1 VIRSRV
7 FPWVQ
12 YVFGVLLLLF
22 TIAPIAWMVIT
33 SISIHRNII
42 TVPLP
47 LIPPEVTFQRY
58 ADVVVNPQND
68 IAYAFRIA
76 MGNSLI
82 VAAAA
87 TIVSLFLG
95 SLASYA
101 FARLRF
107 AFKGKIMYLILFTYM
122 VPSVVVVMP
131 LYLLLSRLGMLNSR
145 PTLVL
150 LYLTLALPFVIWV
163 MQSYFGSLSRTYE
176 EAASIE
182 GCSRLQT
189 LWYIYVPMAR
199 PGIIATA
206 ILSFLIAWDEFFFAL
221 VFTSTLAAKTIP
233 VAIAEFSGKH
243 YVDYEMIA
251 MGGVVASLP
260 PVLIA
265 VIFQKYIVMGMT
277 SGGIK
282 E

>member
-1 VIRSRV
+1 VTRHRI

-12 YVFGVLLLLF
+12 YFSGFLVLVFSM
-22 TIAPIAWMVIT
+22 APIAWLVIT

-42 TVPLP
+42 SVPLR

-58 ADVVVNPQND
+58 GDVVANHDND
-68 IAYAFRIA
+68 IAFAFKVA
-76 MGNSLI
+76 MGNSLV
-82 VAAAA
+82 VAGAA
-87 TIVSLFLG
+87 TIVSLVLG

-131 LYLLLSRLGMLNSR
+131 LYLLLSKLGMLNSR
-145 PTLVL
+145 PTLIL
-150 LYLTLALPFVIWV
+150 LYLTLSLPFVIWV
-163 MQSYFGSLSRTYE
+163 MQSYFGSLSRTFE

-182 GCSRLQT
+182 GCSRLQV
-189 LWYIYVPMAR
+189 LWHIYVPMAR

-251 MGGVVASLP
+251 MGGVIASLP

>member
-1 VIRSRV
+1 MTGSRT
-7 FPWVQ
+7 FPAVQ
-12 YVFGVLLLLF
+12 YLGGVLVFLF
-22 TIAPIAWMVIT
+22 IIAPVAWMFIT
-33 SISIHRNII
+33 SISMHRDII
-42 TVPLP
+42 AVPLKI
-47 LIPPEVTFQRY
+47 IPRQGTLQRY
-58 ADVVVNPQND
+58 LDVFTNPDNE
-68 IAYAFRIA
+68 IAHAFQIA
-76 MGNSLI
+76 MRNSLI
-82 VAAAA
+82 VSGCV
-87 TIVSLFLG
+87 TVVSLLIG

-107 AFKGKIMYLILFTYM
+107 AFKASLMYLILFTYM
-122 VPSVVVVMP
+122 IPSVVVVMP
-131 LYLLLSRLGMLNSR
+131 LYLLLSNLGMLNTK

-150 LYLTLALPFVIWV
+150 LYLTMTLPFVTWV

-176 EAASIE
+176 ESASLE
-182 GCSRLQT
+182 GCNRLQV
-189 LWYIYVPMAR
+189 LWHIYFPMAR

-221 VFTSTLAAKTIP
+221 IFTSTLDAKTIS

-251 MGGVVASLP
+251 AGGVIAALP

-265 VIFQKYIVMGMT
+265 IIFQKYIVMGMT

>member
-1 VIRSRV
+1 
-7 FPWVQ
+7 
-12 YVFGVLLLLF
+12 
-22 TIAPIAWMVIT
+22 
-33 SISIHRNII
+33 
-42 TVPLP
+42 
-47 LIPPEVTFQRY
+47 
-58 ADVVVNPQND
+58 
-68 IAYAFRIA
+68 

-82 VAAAA
+82 VAGAA
-87 TIVSLFLG
+87 TIVSLVLG

-131 LYLLLSRLGMLNSR
+131 LYLLLSKLGMLNSR
-145 PTLVL
+145 PTLIL
-150 LYLTLALPFVIWV
+150 LYLTMSLPFVIWV
-163 MQSYFGSLSRTYE
+163 MQSYFGSLSRTFE

-182 GCSRLQT
+182 GCSRLQV
-189 LWYIYVPMAR
+189 LWHIYVPMAR

-251 MGGVVASLP
+251 MGGVIASLP

>member
-1 VIRSRV
+1 V
-7 FPWVQ
+7 FPLVQ
-12 YVFGVLLLLF
+12 YFSGFLVLVFA
-22 TIAPIAWMVIT
+22 IAPILWLMIT
-33 SISIHRNII
+33 SLSIHRNII
-42 TVPLP
+42 SVPLR
-47 LIPPEVTFQRY
+47 LVPPEVTFQRY
-58 ADVVVNPQND
+58 ADVIADHDND
-68 IAYAFRIA
+68 IAFAFRVA

-82 VAAAA
+82 VAGAA
-87 TIVSLFLG
+87 TIVSLVLG

-131 LYLLLSRLGMLNSR
+131 LYLLLSKLGMLNSR
-145 PTLVL
+145 PTLIL
-150 LYLTLALPFVIWV
+150 LYLTMSLPFVIWV
-163 MQSYFGSLSRTYE
+163 MQSYFGSLSRTFE

-182 GCSRLQT
+182 GCSRLQV
-189 LWYIYVPMAR
+189 LWHIYVPMAR

-221 VFTSTLAAKTIP
+221 IFTSTLAAKTIP

-251 MGGVVASLP
+251 MGGVIASLP

>member
-1 VIRSRV
+1 MTRHKI

-12 YVFGVLLLLF
+12 YFCGFLVLVFA
-22 TIAPIAWMVIT
+22 IAPIAWLVIT

-42 TVPLP
+42 SVPLR

-58 ADVVVNPQND
+58 GDVVANHDND
-68 IAYAFRIA
+68 IAFAFKVA

-82 VAAAA
+82 VAGAA
-87 TIVSLFLG
+87 TIVSLVLG

-131 LYLLLSRLGMLNSR
+131 LYLLLSKLGMLNSR
-145 PTLVL
+145 PTLIL
-150 LYLTLALPFVIWV
+150 LYLTLSLPFVIWV
-163 MQSYFGSLSRTYE
+163 MQSYFGSLSRTFE

-182 GCSRLQT
+182 GCSRLQV
-189 LWYIYVPMAR
+189 LWHIYVPMAR

-251 MGGVVASLP
+251 MGGVIASLP

-265 VIFQKYIVMGMT
+265 VIFQKYIVKGMT

>member
-1 VIRSRV
+1 M

-12 YVFGVLLLLF
+12 YFSGFLVLVFA
-22 TIAPIAWMVIT
+22 IAPIAWLVIT

-42 TVPLP
+42 SVPLR

-58 ADVVVNPQND
+58 GDVVANHDND
-68 IAYAFRIA
+68 IAFAFKVA

-82 VAAAA
+82 VAGAA
-87 TIVSLFLG
+87 TIVSLVLG

-131 LYLLLSRLGMLNSR
+131 LYLLLSKLGMLNSR
-145 PTLVL
+145 PTLIL
-150 LYLTLALPFVIWV
+150 LYLTLSLPFVIWV
-163 MQSYFGSLSRTYE
+163 MQSYFGSLSRTFE

-182 GCSRLQT
+182 GCSRLQV
-189 LWYIYVPMAR
+189 LWHIYVPMAR

-251 MGGVVASLP
+251 MGGVIASLP

>member
-1 VIRSRV
+1 MSRNRI

-12 YVFGVLLLLF
+12 YFSGFLVLVFAM
-22 TIAPIAWMVIT
+22 APIAWLVIT

-42 TVPLP
+42 SVPLR

-58 ADVVVNPQND
+58 GDVVANHDND
-68 IAYAFRIA
+68 IAFAFRVA

-82 VAAAA
+82 VAGAA
-87 TIVSLFLG
+87 TIVSLVLG

-131 LYLLLSRLGMLNSR
+131 LYLLLSKLGMLNSR
-145 PTLVL
+145 PTLIL
-150 LYLTLALPFVIWV
+150 LYLTMSLPFVIWV
-163 MQSYFGSLSRTYE
+163 MQSYFGSLSRTFE

-182 GCSRLQT
+182 GCSRLQV
-189 LWYIYVPMAR
+189 LWHIYVPMAR

-251 MGGVVASLP
+251 MGGVIASLP

>member
-1 VIRSRV
+1 VTRHRI

-12 YVFGVLLLLF
+12 YFSGFLVLVFA
-22 TIAPIAWMVIT
+22 IAPIAWLVIT

-42 TVPLP
+42 SVPLR

-58 ADVVVNPQND
+58 GDVVANHDND
-68 IAYAFRIA
+68 IAFAFKVA

-82 VAAAA
+82 VAGAA
-87 TIVSLFLG
+87 TIVSLVLG

-131 LYLLLSRLGMLNSR
+131 LYLLLSKLGMLNSR
-145 PTLVL
+145 PTLIL
-150 LYLTLALPFVIWV
+150 LYLTLSLPFVIWV
-163 MQSYFGSLSRTYE
+163 MQSYFGSLSRTFE

-182 GCSRLQT
+182 GCSRLQV
-189 LWYIYVPMAR
+189 LWHIYVPMAR

-251 MGGVVASLP
+251 MGGVIASLP

>member
-1 VIRSRV
+1 MTRHRI

-12 YVFGVLLLLF
+12 YFSGFLVLVFA
-22 TIAPIAWMVIT
+22 IAPIAWLVIT

-42 TVPLP
+42 SVPLR

-58 ADVVVNPQND
+58 GDVVANHDND
-68 IAYAFRIA
+68 IAFAFKVA

-82 VAAAA
+82 VAGAA
-87 TIVSLFLG
+87 TIVSLVLG

-131 LYLLLSRLGMLNSR
+131 LYLLLSKLGMLNSR
-145 PTLVL
+145 PTLIL
-150 LYLTLALPFVIWV
+150 LYLTLSLPFVIWV
-163 MQSYFGSLSRTYE
+163 MQSYFGSLSRTFE

-182 GCSRLQT
+182 GCSRLQV
-189 LWYIYVPMAR
+189 LWHIYVPMAR

-251 MGGVVASLP
+251 MGGVIASLP

>member
-1 VIRSRV
+1 M
-7 FPWVQ
+7 Q
-12 YVFGVLLLLF
+12 YLFGLLVLLF
-22 TIAPIAWMVIT
+22 VAAPVAWMFIT
-33 SISIHRNII
+33 SISIHRDII
-42 TVPLP
+42 TVPLKF
-47 LIPPEVTFQRY
+47 IPRQATFQRY
-58 ADVVVNPQND
+58 LDVFTNPENE
-68 IAYAFRIA
+68 IANAFKVA
-76 MGNSLI
+76 MRNSLI
-82 VAAAA
+82 VSGCV
-87 TIVSLFLG
+87 TLISLVIG

-107 AFKGKIMYLILFTYM
+107 AFKSKILYLILFTYM
-122 VPSVVVVMP
+122 IPSVVVVMP
-131 LYLLLSRLGMLNSR
+131 LYLLLSRLGMLNAK

-150 LYLTLALPFVIWV
+150 LYLTMTLPFVIWV
-163 MQSYFGSLSRTYE
+163 MQTYFGSLSRTFE
-176 EAASIE
+176 ESASLE
-182 GCSRLQT
+182 GCNRLQV
-189 LWYIYVPMAR
+189 LWHIYFPMAR

-221 VFTSTLAAKTIP
+221 IFTSTLEAKTIS

-251 MGGVVASLP
+251 AGGVIAALP

-277 SGGIK
+277 AGGIK

>member
-1 VIRSRV
+1 MTAKRL

-12 YVFGVLLLLF
+12 YFSGFLVLVFSMAPLAWLF
-22 TIAPIAWMVIT
+22 IT
-33 SISIHRNII
+33 SVSIHRNII
-42 TVPLP
+42 SVPLR
-47 LIPPEVTFQRY
+47 LVPPEVTFQRY
-58 ADVVVNPQND
+58 ADVVANHDND
-68 IAYAFRIA
+68 IAFAFKVA

-82 VAAAA
+82 VAGAA
-87 TIVSLFLG
+87 TIVSLVLG

-131 LYLLLSRLGMLNSR
+131 LYLLLSKLGMLNTR
-145 PTLVL
+145 PTLIL
-150 LYLTLALPFVIWV
+150 LYLTMSLPFVIWV
-163 MQSYFGSLSRTYE
+163 MQSYFGSLSRTFE

-189 LWYIYVPMAR
+189 LWHIYVPMAR

-251 MGGVVASLP
+251 MGGVIASLP

-265 VIFQKYIVMGMT
+265 VVFQKYIVMGMT

>member
-1 VIRSRV
+1 MIRKPV
-7 FPWVQ
+7 FPIVQ
-12 YVFGVLLLLF
+12 YVCGLLVLVFVLG
-22 TIAPIAWMVIT
+22 PVAWMVIT
-33 SISIHRNII
+33 GISIHRDII
-42 TVPLP
+42 SVPLRI
-47 LIPPEVTFQRY
+47 IPRHATLQRFLDVFTNPDNEIAHAFEV
-58 ADVVVNPQND
+58 
-68 IAYAFRIA
+68 A
-76 MGNSLI
+76 MRNSLI
-82 VAAAA
+82 VSAAVTA
-87 TIVSLFLG
+87 ISLAIG

-107 AFKGKIMYLILFTYM
+107 AFKNNIMYLILFTYM
-122 VPSVVVVMP
+122 IPSVVVVMP
-131 LYLLLSRLGMLNSR
+131 LYLLLSRLGMLNTR

-150 LYLTLALPFVIWV
+150 LYLTMTLPFVIWV
-163 MQSYFGSLSRTYE
+163 MQGYFGSLSKTYE
-176 EAASIE
+176 ESASIE
-182 GCSRLQT
+182 GCSRLQV
-189 LWYIYVPMAR
+189 LWHIYFPLAR

-221 VFTSTLAAKTIP
+221 IFTSTLDAKTIS

-251 MGGVVASLP
+251 AGGVIAALP

-277 SGGIK
+277 AGGIK

>member
-1 VIRSRV
+1 MTRTRA
-7 FPWVQ
+7 FPVMQ
-12 YVFGVLLLLF
+12 YFFGLLVLLF
-22 TIAPIAWMVIT
+22 VAAPVAWMFIT
-33 SISIHRNII
+33 SISIHRDII
-42 TVPLP
+42 TVPLRF
-47 LIPPEVTFQRY
+47 IPRQATLQRY
-58 ADVVVNPQND
+58 LDVFTNPENE
-68 IAYAFRIA
+68 IANAFKIA
-76 MGNSLI
+76 MRNSLI
-82 VAAAA
+82 VSGSV
-87 TIVSLFLG
+87 TVISLVIG

-107 AFKGKIMYLILFTYM
+107 AFKSKILYLILFTYM
-122 VPSVVVVMP
+122 IPSVVVVMP

-150 LYLTLALPFVIWV
+150 LYLTMTLPFVIWV
-163 MQSYFGSLSRTYE
+163 MQTYFGSLSRTFE
-176 EAASIE
+176 ESASLE
-182 GCSRLQT
+182 GCNRLQV
-189 LWYIYVPMAR
+189 LWHIYFPMAR

-221 VFTSTLAAKTIP
+221 IFTSTLDAKTIS

-251 MGGVVASLP
+251 AGGVIAALP

-277 SGGIK
+277 AGGIK

>member
-1 VIRSRV
+1 MSRNRA
-7 FPWVQ
+7 FPVVQ
-12 YVFGVLLLLF
+12 YVFGLLVLLF
-22 TIAPIAWMVIT
+22 VAAPVAWMFIT
-33 SISIHRNII
+33 SISIHRDII
-42 TVPLP
+42 TVPLKF
-47 LIPPEVTFQRY
+47 IPRQATLQRY
-58 ADVVVNPQND
+58 LDVFTNPDNE
-68 IAYAFRIA
+68 IANAFKVA
-76 MGNSLI
+76 MRNSLI
-82 VAAAA
+82 VSGSV
-87 TIVSLFLG
+87 TLISLVIG

-107 AFKGKIMYLILFTYM
+107 AFKSKILYLILFTYM
-122 VPSVVVVMP
+122 IPSVVVVMP

-150 LYLTLALPFVIWV
+150 LYLTMTLPFVIWV
-163 MQSYFGSLSRTYE
+163 MQTYFGSLSRTFE
-176 EAASIE
+176 ESASLE
-182 GCSRLQT
+182 GCNRLQV
-189 LWYIYVPMAR
+189 LWHIYFPMAR

-221 VFTSTLAAKTIP
+221 IFTSTLEAKTIS

-251 MGGVVASLP
+251 AGGVIAALP

-277 SGGIK
+277 AGGIK

>member
-1 VIRSRV
+1 MSRGRA

-12 YVFGVLLLLF
+12 YAGGALLLVF
-22 TIAPIAWMVIT
+22 VMAPILWMVIT
-33 SISIHRNII
+33 SISVHRNII
-42 TVPLP
+42 SVPLP
-47 LIPPEVTFQRY
+47 LVPPEITFQRY
-58 ADVVVNPQND
+58 VDVVANPQND
-68 IAYAFRIA
+68 IAFAFRVA

-82 VAAAA
+82 VSAA
-87 TIVSLFLG
+87 TTLLALVLG
-95 SLASYA
+95 GLASYA
-101 FARLRF
+101 FARLQF
-107 AFKGKIMYLILFTYM
+107 AFKSRIMYGILFTYM

-150 LYLTLALPFVIWV
+150 LYLTMSLPFVIWV

-182 GCSRLQT
+182 GCSRLQV
-189 LWYIYVPMAR
+189 LWHIYVPLAR

-221 VFTSTLAAKTIP
+221 IFTSTLDAKTIS

-251 MGGVVASLP
+251 MGGVIASLP

>member
-1 VIRSRV
+1 MTRHRI

-12 YVFGVLLLLF
+12 YFSGFLVLVCAM
-22 TIAPIAWMVIT
+22 APIAWLMIT

-42 TVPLP
+42 SVPLR

-58 ADVVVNPQND
+58 GDVVANQEND
-68 IAYAFRIA
+68 IAFAFRVA

-82 VAAAA
+82 VAGAA
-87 TIVSLFLG
+87 TIVSLVLG

-145 PTLVL
+145 PTLIL
-150 LYLTLALPFVIWV
+150 LYLTMSLPFVIWV
-163 MQSYFGSLSRTYE
+163 MQSYFGSLSRTFE

-182 GCSRLQT
+182 GCSRLQV
-189 LWYIYVPMAR
+189 LWHIYVPMAR

-251 MGGVVASLP
+251 MGGVIASLP

-265 VIFQKYIVMGMT
+265 VVFQKYIVMGMT
-277 SGGIK
+277 SGVIK

>member
-1 VIRSRV
+1 MSRNRI

-12 YVFGVLLLLF
+12 YFSGFLVLVFAM
-22 TIAPIAWMVIT
+22 APIAWLVIT

-42 TVPLP
+42 SVPLR

-58 ADVVVNPQND
+58 GDVVANQEND
-68 IAYAFRIA
+68 IAFAFRVA

-82 VAAAA
+82 VAGAA
-87 TIVSLFLG
+87 TIVSLILG

-145 PTLVL
+145 PTLIL
-150 LYLTLALPFVIWV
+150 LYLTMSLPFVIWV
-163 MQSYFGSLSRTYE
+163 MQSYFGSLSRTFE

-182 GCSRLQT
+182 GCSRLQV
-189 LWYIYVPMAR
+189 LWHIYVPMAR

-251 MGGVVASLP
+251 MGGVIASLP

>member
-1 VIRSRV
+1 MTTKRI

-12 YVFGVLLLLF
+12 YFSGFLVLVFAM
-22 TIAPIAWMVIT
+22 APIAWLMIT

-42 TVPLP
+42 SVPLR

-58 ADVVVNPQND
+58 GDVVANHDND
-68 IAYAFRIA
+68 IAFAFRVA

-82 VAAAA
+82 VAGAA
-87 TIVSLFLG
+87 TIVSLVLG

-131 LYLLLSRLGMLNSR
+131 LYLLLSKLGMLNSR
-145 PTLVL
+145 PTLIL
-150 LYLTLALPFVIWV
+150 LYLTMSLPFVIWV
-163 MQSYFGSLSRTYE
+163 MQSYFGSLSRTFE

-182 GCSRLQT
+182 GCSRLQV
-189 LWYIYVPMAR
+189 LWHIYVPMAR

-251 MGGVVASLP
+251 MGGVIASLP

-277 SGGIK
+277 SCGIK

>member
-1 VIRSRV
+1 MSRNRV

-12 YVFGVLLLLF
+12 YFSGFLVLVFAM
-22 TIAPIAWMVIT
+22 APIAWLVIT

-42 TVPLP
+42 SVPLR

-58 ADVVVNPQND
+58 GDVVANQEND
-68 IAYAFRIA
+68 IAFAFRVA
-76 MGNSLI
+76 MGNSLV
-82 VAAAA
+82 VAGAA
-87 TIVSLFLG
+87 TIVSLVLG

-131 LYLLLSRLGMLNSR
+131 LYLLLSKLGMLNSR
-145 PTLVL
+145 PTLIL
-150 LYLTLALPFVIWV
+150 LYLTMSLPFVIWV
-163 MQSYFGSLSRTYE
+163 MQSYFGSLSRTFE

-182 GCSRLQT
+182 GCSRLQV
-189 LWYIYVPMAR
+189 LWHIYVPMAR

-251 MGGVVASLP
+251 MGGVIASLP

>member
-1 VIRSRV
+1 MTRSRI

-12 YVFGVLLLLF
+12 YFSGFLVLVFAL
-22 TIAPIAWMVIT
+22 APILWLMIT
-33 SISIHRNII
+33 SLSIHRNII
-42 TVPLP
+42 SKPLR

-58 ADVVVNPQND
+58 GDVIANHDND
-68 IAYAFRIA
+68 IAFAFKVA

-82 VAAAA
+82 VAGAA
-87 TIVSLFLG
+87 TVVSLVLG

-131 LYLLLSRLGMLNSR
+131 LYLLLSKLGMLNSR
-145 PTLVL
+145 PTLIL
-150 LYLTLALPFVIWV
+150 LYLTMSLPFVIWV
-163 MQSYFGSLSRTYE
+163 MQSYFGSLSRTFE

-182 GCSRLQT
+182 GCSRLQV
-189 LWYIYVPMAR
+189 LWHIYVPMAR

-251 MGGVVASLP
+251 MGGVIASLP

>member
-1 VIRSRV
+1 MSRNRA
-7 FPWVQ
+7 FPVVQ
-12 YVFGVLLLLF
+12 YVGGLLVLF
-22 TIAPIAWMVIT
+22 FVAAPVAWMFIT
-33 SISIHRNII
+33 SISIHRDII
-42 TVPLP
+42 TVPLKF
-47 LIPPEVTFQRY
+47 IPRQATLQRY
-58 ADVVVNPQND
+58 LDVFTNPENE
-68 IAYAFRIA
+68 IASAFKVA
-76 MGNSLI
+76 MQNSLI
-82 VAAAA
+82 VSGAV
-87 TIVSLFLG
+87 TLISLVIG

-107 AFKGKIMYLILFTYM
+107 AFKSKILYLILFTYM
-122 VPSVVVVMP
+122 IPSVVVVMP
-131 LYLLLSRLGMLNSR
+131 LYLLLSRLGMLNSK

-150 LYLTLALPFVIWV
+150 LYLTMTLPFVIWV
-163 MQSYFGSLSRTYE
+163 MQTYFGSLSRTFE
-176 EAASIE
+176 ESASLE
-182 GCSRLQT
+182 GCNRLQV
-189 LWYIYVPMAR
+189 LWHIYFPMAR

-221 VFTSTLAAKTIP
+221 IFTSTLDAKTIS

-251 MGGVVASLP
+251 AGGVIAALP

-277 SGGIK
+277 AGGIK

>member
-1 VIRSRV
+1 MTTKRI

-12 YVFGVLLLLF
+12 YFSGFLVLVFAM
-22 TIAPIAWMVIT
+22 APIAWLMIT

-42 TVPLP
+42 SVPLR

-58 ADVVVNPQND
+58 GDVVANHDND
-68 IAYAFRIA
+68 IAFAFRVA

-82 VAAAA
+82 VAGAA
-87 TIVSLFLG
+87 TIVSLVLG

-131 LYLLLSRLGMLNSR
+131 LYLILSKLGMLNSR
-145 PTLVL
+145 PTLIL
-150 LYLTLALPFVIWV
+150 LYLTMSLPFVIWV
-163 MQSYFGSLSRTYE
+163 MQSYFGSLSRTFE

-182 GCSRLQT
+182 GCSRLQV
-189 LWYIYVPMAR
+189 LWHIYVPMAR

-251 MGGVVASLP
+251 MGGVIASLP